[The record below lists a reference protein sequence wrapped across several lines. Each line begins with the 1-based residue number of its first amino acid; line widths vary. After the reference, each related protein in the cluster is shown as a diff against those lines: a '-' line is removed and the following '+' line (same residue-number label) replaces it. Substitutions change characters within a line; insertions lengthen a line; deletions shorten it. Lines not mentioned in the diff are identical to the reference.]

1 MGIISKDFTIRITFQ
16 PICITLLTKVVT
28 IRFAYQCLM
37 ETPLVDL
44 GTREEK
50 KIGQLESLI
59 EMQLLLS
66 HLWIKGNYIRA
77 GSLSLL

>member
-1 MGIISKDFTIRITFQ
+1 MLDM
-16 PICITLLTKVVT
+16 
-28 IRFAYQCLM
+28 M